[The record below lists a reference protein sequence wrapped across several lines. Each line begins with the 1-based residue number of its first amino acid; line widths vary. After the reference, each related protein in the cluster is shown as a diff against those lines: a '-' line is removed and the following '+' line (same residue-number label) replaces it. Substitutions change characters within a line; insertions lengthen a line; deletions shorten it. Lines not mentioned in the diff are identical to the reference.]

1 MTIVADTAN
10 PSFKSGRALAI
21 IIFAGCVVA
30 GMSYGVRI
38 SFGVFLQPISADL
51 GWGRE
56 VFALSIAIQ
65 HLVWGAAQPLAGIIA
80 DRYGSGR
87 MLVAGCLMYAAGTAF
102 MAWASSPI
110 MAHITTGMLVGFG
123 TAGCGLWIAFAA
135 VGRVVP
141 PERRTFALGIVSVG
155 ASAGQFIMVPIGQAF
170 LDAYGWQTAFLLL
183 ALCALAMLPMAWPL
197 RGKPVTADTSQQS
210 FREAMREAARHRG
223 FLLLNAGFFVCGFHV
238 IFMATHLPAYL
249 VDRGLPADIGAWT
262 LGTIGLM
269 NIFGSFMAGVLGDR
283 MSKKGLLCLL
293 YLGRAV
299 AITAFVMLPATPLNA
314 IIFAI
319 TMGLVWLSTVPVT
332 SALVAQ
338 IFGIQY
344 LGTLFGIVFFS
355 HQVGAFLGA
364 WLGGY
369 LYDLTGSY
377 DTIWWINI
385 ALGIF
390 AAIIHYPIDERPIER
405 VAHA

>member
-1 MTIVADTAN
+1 MTDAAQASLKT
-10 PSFKSGRALAI
+10 GRALAI
-21 IIFAGCVVA
+21 IIFAGAVIA
-30 GMSYGVRI
+30 ALSYGVRI

-65 HLVWGAAQPLAGIIA
+65 HFVWGAAQPIAGIIA

-87 MLVAGCLMYAAGTAF
+87 MMVAGCLMYVAGTAF
-102 MAWASSPI
+102 MAWASSPLV
-110 MAHITTGMLVGFG
+110 AHITAGMLVGFG

-170 LDAYGWQTAFLLL
+170 LDAYGWQTAILLL

-197 RGKPVTADTSQQS
+197 RGKPAAVPAHQS
-210 FREAMREAARHRG
+210 FREAMSEAVRHRG
-223 FLLLNAGFFVCGFHV
+223 FLLLNAGFFVCGFQI

-249 VDRGLPADIGAWT
+249 VDRGLSAEVGAWT
-262 LGTIGLM
+262 LGTIGLV
-269 NIFGSFMAGVLGDR
+269 NIAGSFMAGILGDR
-283 MSKKGLLCLL
+283 FSKKGILCLL

-299 AITAFVMLPATPLNA
+299 AITAFVMLPATPTNA
-314 IIFAI
+314 LLFAVS
-319 TMGLVWLSTVPVT
+319 MGLLWLSTVPVT

-338 IFGIQY
+338 IFGPQY
-344 LGTLFGIVFFS
+344 MATLFGIVFLS

-364 WLGGY
+364 WLGGS

-390 AAIIHYPIDERPIER
+390 AAIVHYPINERPIER
-405 VAHA
+405 TAPA